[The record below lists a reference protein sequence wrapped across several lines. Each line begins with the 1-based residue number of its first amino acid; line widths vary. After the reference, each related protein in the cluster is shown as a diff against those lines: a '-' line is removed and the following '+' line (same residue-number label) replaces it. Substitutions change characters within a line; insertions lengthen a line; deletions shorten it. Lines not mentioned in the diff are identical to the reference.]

1 LDILTEYDPRALIP
15 ALGKLITALDANLPI
30 ANVSLFD
37 DVVARSFATKRMAT
51 VVVSLFS
58 GTALLLA
65 AVGLYG
71 ILSYSVAQRKR
82 EIGVRL
88 ALGAQSTSIL
98 QLVVER
104 GLRVVGIGLL
114 IGIVAALALSQ
125 LISSILYKVSATDPL
140 SIITGVLVLALV
152 ALIAC
157 VLPALR
163 ATRIDPITALRE

>member
-1 LDILTEYDPRALIP
+1 
-15 ALGKLITALDANLPI
+15 
-30 ANVSLFD
+30 
-37 DVVARSFATKRMAT
+37 
-51 VVVSLFS
+51 
-58 GTALLLA
+58 
-65 AVGLYG
+65 
-71 ILSYSVAQRKR
+71 
-82 EIGVRL
+82 
-88 ALGAQSTSIL
+88 L